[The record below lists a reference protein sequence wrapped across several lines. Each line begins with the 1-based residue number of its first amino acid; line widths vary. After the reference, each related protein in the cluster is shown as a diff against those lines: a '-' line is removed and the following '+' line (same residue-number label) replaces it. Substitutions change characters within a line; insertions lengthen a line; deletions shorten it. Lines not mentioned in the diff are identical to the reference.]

1 LIVSRATT
9 IGEETSMRIRVFMTG
24 VLLSSL
30 ILTMLPLDV
39 QAIPTVNVMT
49 CRDVNIQ
56 NLGASGTK
64 AHPVGCGR
72 DFPTSLPY
80 VVLYMQF
87 EQIEIR
93 TPFAWQLYAPN
104 EEVYARGSSAF
115 NPPYPGTWTYYI
127 YLVLPVAATQKE
139 IVEKKP
145 DFRFGVLE
153 VGAKAVSEMP
163 GEWRLQVS
171 LGGGSPTVARFTLRP

>member
-1 LIVSRATT
+1 
-9 IGEETSMRIRVFMTG
+9 MRIRVFLSV
-24 VLLSSL
+24 VLVSSL
-30 ILTMLPLDV
+30 ILTMLPSDV
-39 QAIPTVNVMT
+39 QAIPTVNVIT
-49 CRDVNIQ
+49 CRDVSIQ
-56 NLGASGTK
+56 NLGASGTRVN
-64 AHPVGCGR
+64 PVGCGR
-72 DFPTSLPY
+72 DFSTALPY

-104 EEVYARGSSAF
+104 EEAAYARGSSAF
-115 NPPYPGTWTYYI
+115 NPPYPGIWTYYV
-127 YLVLPVAATQKE
+127 YLVLPVAATEKE

-145 DFRFGVLE
+145 DFRFSIIE
-153 VGAKAVSEMP
+153 VGAKPVSEMP

>member
-1 LIVSRATT
+1 
-9 IGEETSMRIRVFMTG
+9 MRIRVFVTS

-30 ILTMLPLDV
+30 ILMMLPSDV

-49 CRDVNIQ
+49 CRDVAIQ
-56 NLGASGTK
+56 NLGSSGTRVT
-64 AHPVGCGR
+64 PIGCGR

-87 EQIEIR
+87 ERIEIR

-104 EEVYARGSSAF
+104 EEAAYARGSSAF
-115 NPPYPGTWTYYI
+115 NPPYPDIWTYHVYF
-127 YLVLPVAATQKE
+127 VLPVAATEKE

-145 DFRFGVLE
+145 EFRFRVVE
-153 VGAKAVSEMP
+153 VGAKPISELP

-171 LGGGSPTVARFTLRP
+171 VDRGAPMVVRFTLRQP